1 MIPLTKS
8 VLDLALDKF
17 KIPCTE
23 LKPKLKDFF
32 MQNGSNAGITLF
44 TIKPTIGDQR
54 SEYSGKNMSLYPD
67 YALVK

>member
-17 KIPCTE
+17 KITYTE

-32 MQNGSNAGITLF
+32 MQNGSNAGITSF
-44 TIKPTIGDQR
+44 TIKPTIGD
-54 SEYSGKNMSLYPD
+54 
-67 YALVK
+67 